1 MTEKP
6 TFYPKNGYVEA
17 RRGREDGFDRVYF
30 ANPLRHSQS
39 NESIR
44 LLA

>member
-30 ANPLRHSQS
+30 AKSVAPQP
-39 NESIR
+39 EQ
-44 LLA
+44 